1 MLAAYILPDE
11 NFVVVLL
18 CAKFEHVNFTFYN
31 FLLSEEIF
39 FANWFHLQY
48 NKLFCATGET
58 TRFYPL

>member
-18 CAKFEHVNFTFYN
+18 RAKFEHVKFY
-31 FLLSEEIF
+31 FLQFLISEEIF
-39 FANWFHLQY
+39 FANWFHLQF
-48 NKLFCATGET
+48 NKLFSATSET